1 MIPSLSRFRRSLRW
15 PLWLLSPL
23 GSGHDF
29 RGNPVLGSSLLNR
42 MGLHVARLLM
52 ARLMTAWRRL
62 WLRGLMPEHFR
73 EAYHRD
79 GFVVVPG
86 LLSDAAFAAVLAD
99 VNAAAAPVRECVQ
112 GDTLTHRML
121 LDDTTLAALPGLR
134 ALLEH
139 PVFAGG
145 VRYIGA
151 RNAHPLHYIQSIR
164 NGVRPG
170 RTDPQKM
177 LHSDTFHPTMK
188 AWFFLQDV
196 DTSQGPLNYVPGSH
210 RLTLPRLRWEYRR
223 SLVAAKLQ
231 DGYSEKG
238 SFRADDEDLRQ
249 LGLTAPRDFVVQ
261 ANTLVIA
268 DTYGLHCRGAAAP
281 GARRLEIWAYSRL
294 NPFNP
299 WPGINSRIWARGFT
313 WLLQR
318 KWEQLDQSAAAR
330 GELSSWHPVALEE
343 LHPEASGGELSP
355 GSGK

>member
-1 MIPSLSRFRRSLRW
+1 MITSLSRFRRNLRW

-29 RGNPVLGSSLLNR
+29 RGNPVLGSALLNR
-42 MGLHVARLLM
+42 LGLHVVRLLLG
-52 ARLMTAWRRL
+52 RLMTGWRRL
-62 WLRGLMPEHFR
+62 WLHGLLPSPLR
-73 EAYHRD
+73 EAYQRD

-99 VNAAAAPVRECVQ
+99 VNAAAAPVRECIQ

-121 LDDTTLAALPGLR
+121 LDETTLAALPGLR
-134 ALLEH
+134 LLLEH

-151 RNAHPLHYIQSIR
+151 SNAFPLHYIQSIR

-170 RTDPQKM
+170 RPDPQKM

-196 DTSQGPLNYVPGSH
+196 DSSQGPLSYVPGSH
-210 RLTLPRLRWEYRR
+210 RLTLSRLRWEYRR

-238 SFRADDEDLRQ
+238 SFRADAEDLRQ
-249 LGLTAPRDFVVQ
+249 LGLPEPRHFTVS

-268 DTYGLHCRGAAAP
+268 DTCGLHCRGAAVP